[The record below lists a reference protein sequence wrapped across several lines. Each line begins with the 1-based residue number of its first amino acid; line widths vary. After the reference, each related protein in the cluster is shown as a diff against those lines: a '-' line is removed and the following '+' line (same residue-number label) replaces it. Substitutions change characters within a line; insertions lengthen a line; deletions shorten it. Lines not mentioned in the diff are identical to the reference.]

1 MIYKNYIFMTTD
13 KDRPKKRRVE
23 ISVPDVRD
31 RKAVSKALAAA
42 APDRHVLE
50 ISNASSEKVGKA
62 LSAFNLRLRSK
73 ELSEKFGVDSATI
86 ECIFQGSKVF
96 EQGGPYDDLYTKTS
110 LEAKKDPRLRN
121 SGRLVGF
128 SFMGRGFPT
137 TPKTAFYDWLYHCAL
152 FQNKDLWEQA
162 RKYDAFTDVMFDPDR
177 SLNCQAAALA
187 RINTMFRNGKLDN
200 GMLRF
205 DDFVKAGGYNDPDPH
220 EQIQVLLPDFGAS
233 DPVQKKTDPNIVHK
247 TTSASDRH
255 QTDTRNRGNNDKKGK
270 LSDTKSGMY
279 R

>member
-1 MIYKNYIFMTTD
+1 MTTD

-23 ISVPDVRD
+23 ISGPDARD

-50 ISNASSEKVGKA
+50 ISNASSEKIGKA

-73 ELSEKFGVDSATI
+73 ELSEKFGIDSATI

-220 EQIQVLLPDFGAS
+220 EQIQILLPDYGAS
-233 DPVQKKTDPNIVHK
+233 DSVQKKTDPNIVHH
-247 TTSASDRH
+247 TASASARPQADV
-255 QTDTRNRGNNDKKGK
+255 RNSKKNNGK
-270 LSDTKSGMY
+270 EGPNTKSGMS